1 MVNDH
6 KIFDE
11 SKIQLTMKIKFISS
25 NNGDESQQMQSKEII
40 ISIDTD
46 EIIGELSNSILH
58 RYKEC
63 LEQSMKGSDFVF
75 DYVDGLFYKCHKSHP
90 LQSIHR
96 YS

>member
-1 MVNDH
+1 
-6 KIFDE
+6 
-11 SKIQLTMKIKFISS
+11 MKIKFISS

-75 DYVDGLFYKCHKSHP
+75 DYVDELFYKCHKSHP
-90 LQSIHR
+90 LQSINR